1 MILSLK
7 KHTKKTS
14 HRIVDAVA
22 SQVFFVIAFTM
33 FIKHRKQPTLGTVT
47 IVSQNLRFIRPLFN
61 RHDDEVMQIILT

>member
-1 MILSLK
+1 
-7 KHTKKTS
+7 
-14 HRIVDAVA
+14 
-22 SQVFFVIAFTM
+22 M